1 MPTFRKKD
9 TIGITITVLLFLAV
23 VHILNYF
30 YDIMPEAELLTA
42 STWYI
47 ATGLGAYLGIVGAM
61 RIGLQN
67 FVGKGLLFLGISS
80 GLNLLGYISWDYI
93 SLLQGIDVPY
103 PSVADAAWM
112 LAVPAAIIG
121 ISFLLRI
128 YHPQIKARF
137 IIEAVAMAAVMSAVI
152 IYFIG
157 WPDLTESTFTAGF
170 FDIFYTL
177 TDVFWLSLAFI
188 TLRIAGG
195 RIFKGLLVYT
205 VAIVI
210 LAIGDILYAIRSANE
225 TYFYGDISDTTLL
238 IGWLL
243 VTASIYLTAQTF
255 SNNETTS
262 HV

>member
-9 TIGITITVLLFLAV
+9 TIGITIAVLIFLAA

-30 YDIMPEAELLTA
+30 YDALPEAELLTA
-42 STWYI
+42 STWYL
-47 ATGLGAYLGIVGAM
+47 ATGLGAYLGIVGAL

-67 FVGKGLLFLGISS
+67 FIGKGLLFLGISS
-80 GLNLLGYISWDYI
+80 GLNLLGYILWDYVSI
-93 SLLQGIDVPY
+93 VQGIEVAY
-103 PSVADAAWM
+103 PSVPDIAWM

-137 IIEAVAMAAVMSAVI
+137 IGEAIVIAIAMSALVI
-152 IYFIG
+152 YLIG
-157 WPDLTESTFTAGF
+157 WPDLSESTFGGGL

-177 TDVFWLSLAFI
+177 TDVLWLSLAFI

-210 LAIGDILYAIRSANE
+210 LVVGDILYAIRTTNE
-225 TYFYGDISDTTLL
+225 TYFYGDIADTTLL
-238 IGWLL
+238 IGWILI
-243 VTASIYLTAQTF
+243 TASIYFTAQTF
-255 SNNETTS
+255 SNNEITP